1 MSGAVRAT
9 ALAVLLAL
17 LLPDAAAAC
26 AVCFDPSEESRFAF
40 VATTIFLSVLP
51 LAILLGVGVWLRRKV
66 LDTERR
72 HEQARTHAPH
82 A

>member
-1 MSGAVRAT
+1 VSGAVRAA

-17 LLPDAAAAC
+17 LLPGAASAC

-40 VATTIFLSVLP
+40 VATTIFLSALP
-51 LAILLGVGVWLRRKV
+51 LAILFGVGVWLRRKV

-72 HEQARTHAPH
+72 HEEARTHAPP